1 MKQTIFETRQRA
13 EELLRE
19 AINIWRQSD
28 DDDKLEG
35 LENDPVLKLMIT
47 ALAYQTNESIS
58 DLEMMKTDVLEEYAH
73 LLTPYEVGH
82 AVPAT
87 AVIETALQESV
98 AALEVNEQSV
108 FTLNGTDFTFL
119 PLLKTRLLNA
129 KVASVVRLDGR
140 RFKCMLDFSVWL
152 RLCHQQP
159 QFPRPHCQR
168 RRTAVTACPTMGLF
182 RVAVAPLFRFGYD
195 PL

>member
-58 DLEMMKTDVLEEYAH
+58 DLEMMKTDVIYSEILMKQMK
-73 LLTPYEVGH
+73 TK
-82 AVPAT
+82 
-87 AVIETALQESV
+87 
-98 AALEVNEQSV
+98 
-108 FTLNGTDFTFL
+108 
-119 PLLKTRLLNA
+119 LLKYFE
-129 KVASVVRLDGR
+129 K
-140 RFKCMLDFSVWL
+140 KY
-152 RLCHQQP
+152 H
-159 QFPRPHCQR
+159 
-168 RRTAVTACPTMGLF
+168 
-182 RVAVAPLFRFGYD
+182 
-195 PL
+195 